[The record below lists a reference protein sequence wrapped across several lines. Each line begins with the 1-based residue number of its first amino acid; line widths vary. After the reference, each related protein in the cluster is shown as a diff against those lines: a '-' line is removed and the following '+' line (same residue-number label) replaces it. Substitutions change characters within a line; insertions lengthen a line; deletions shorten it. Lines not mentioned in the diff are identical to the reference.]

1 MKVCFVLPKF
11 SRKPIG
17 GFKIVFEYANRL
29 SQKGHK
35 VAILFLNECAF
46 DAWNIPIMVKK
57 KLSSF
62 LTKIEPRWF
71 KLDSSIKKISGT
83 GANLQKK
90 NQRCRCS
97 NCHGC

>member
-35 VAILFLNECAF
+35 VAILFL
-46 DAWNIPIMVKK
+46 KK

-71 KLDSSIKKISGT
+71 KLDSSIKKYQEQEQT
-83 GANLQKK
+83 CKK
-90 NQRCRCS
+90 KS
-97 NCHGC
+97 KMSM

>member
-71 KLDSSIKKISGT
+71 KLDSSIKKYQEQEQT
-83 GANLQKK
+83 CKK
-90 NQRCRCS
+90 KS
-97 NCHGC
+97 KMSM